1 MIFTLVLFCALLIGA
16 SQAQTAF
23 AQDFD
28 KLAAQAAQ
36 AREANR
42 LDEAAALYREAL
54 ALRPRWGEGW
64 FYLGPLLY
72 DRDDYAGAAEA
83 FKQTT
88 ESNPGIGTG
97 WVMRGLSE
105 YKLNRYDEA
114 LQSIRQGRRLGI
126 TTSAQ
131 LRNVMLY
138 HEGLLLLHKGE
149 FQAAQQTLDL
159 LGREGVNNEDFIV
172 ALGLAALQMR
182 PDRLPPADARLRE
195 LVARAGRAQHLA
207 AQKQFAE
214 ATREYERLVADFTKT
229 PNVQSAYG
237 QHLLATN
244 NDEQAIAAFQ
254 RELEQN
260 PDHLLSHLLIA
271 DTRLRLKDFAAGLP
285 HAEKAARLR
294 PELPLGHYLL
304 GALLLETHQTA
315 RAITELETAR
325 RLMPDEPK
333 IYFALGRAYARA
345 GRKEDA
351 ARAREAFARLEK
363 QMQESK
369 GMEAKE

>member
-1 MIFTLVLFCALLIGA
+1 
-16 SQAQTAF
+16 
-23 AQDFD
+23 
-28 KLAAQAAQ
+28 
-36 AREANR
+36 
-42 LDEAAALYREAL
+42 
-54 ALRPRWGEGW
+54 
-64 FYLGPLLY
+64 
-72 DRDDYAGAAEA
+72 
-83 FKQTT
+83 
-88 ESNPGIGTG
+88 
-97 WVMRGLSE
+97 
-105 YKLNRYDEA
+105 
-114 LQSIRQGRRLGI
+114 
-126 TTSAQ
+126 
-131 LRNVMLY
+131 MLY
-138 HEGLLLLHKGE
+138 HEGLPLLHKGE
-149 FQAAQQTLDL
+149 FQAAQQSLEL
-159 LGREGVNNEDFIV
+159 LGREGVNNDDLIV

-195 LVARAGRAQHLA
+195 IVARAGRAQHLA

-214 ATREYERLVADFTKT
+214 ATREYERLVADFPKT

-254 RELEQN
+254 RELERN

-271 DTRLRLKDFAAGLP
+271 DTKLRLKDFAAGLP
-285 HAEKAARLR
+285 HAERAARLR

-351 ARAREAFARLEK
+351 ARARETFARLEK

-369 GMEAKE
+369 GIEAKE